1 MEEKLQRLLPLPGR
15 ILISLIFFMSG
26 IGKIFDFSGTTAYME
41 NVGNMPMASILLVG
55 AIVLELAG
63 GLSII
68 LGFKARIG
76 AILLMVFLIP
86 ATLIFHDFWTFP
98 EEQQKIQMIMFMKNL
113 SIFGALLTIVAYGSG
128 PFSLDGGTKGDDTA

>member
-1 MEEKLQRLLPLPGR
+1 MEEKLQRYLPLPGR

-26 IGKIFDFSGTTAYME
+26 VGKIFDFGGTTAYME
-41 NVGNMPMASILLVG
+41 NVGNMPAASLLLVG
-55 AIVLELAG
+55 AILFELAG

-76 AILLMVFLIP
+76 AVLLMVFLIP

-98 EEQQKIQMIMFMKNL
+98 EDQQKIQMIMFMKNL
-113 SIFGALLTIVAYGSG
+113 SIFGALLTILAYGSG
-128 PFSLDGGTKGDDTA
+128 PFSLDGGKSAGTSE